1 MIITIDGPAGSGKS
15 SLAKKLAKELG
26 FIHLNTGLLYRASA
40 KIFLDKGLLL
50 ASDLTLP
57 VLTQADVDLL
67 EEIHLEALLG
77 QLKVF
82 VLEQDLTDMLNCVPF
97 DSLSA
102 VVAAN
107 FMVRQKVVQLQRAAA
122 QKANLVID
130 GRDCGTVVF
139 PDATLKIFL
148 TASPQMRAWRVA
160 KRNFENNPTAEQI
173 AVIAE
178 QIALR
183 DKRDA
188 TRVFSP
194 LVPAK
199 DAIILDNSNLNAAET
214 LAKAKQIA
222 LEHKL
227 I

>member
-15 SLAKKLAKELG
+15 SLAKNLAKELG

-40 KIFLDKGLLL
+40 KIFLDKGLI
-50 ASDLTLP
+50 SDSNLTLP
-57 VLTQADVDLL
+57 VLTQTDVGHL
-67 EEIHLEALLG
+67 EKIHLEPQQG
-77 QLKVF
+77 QFKIF
-82 VLEQDLTDMLNCVPF
+82 VSGEDLTEMLNCVPF

-107 FMVRQKVVQLQRAAA
+107 CMVRQKVVLQQHAAA

-139 PDATLKIFL
+139 PDATLKFFL
-148 TASPQMRAWRVA
+148 TASAQMRVLRVA
-160 KRNFENNPTAEQI
+160 KRNFANPTAEQI
-173 AVIAE
+173 AVVAE

-183 DKRDA
+183 DERDA
-188 TRVFSP
+188 TRVLSP

-214 LAKAKQIA
+214 LAKAKQIT